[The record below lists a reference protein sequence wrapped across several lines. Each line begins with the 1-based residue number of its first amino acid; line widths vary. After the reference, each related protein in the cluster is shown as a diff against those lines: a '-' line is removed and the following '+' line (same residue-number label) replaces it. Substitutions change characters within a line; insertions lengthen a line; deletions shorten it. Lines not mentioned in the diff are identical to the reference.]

1 MERFV
6 LTSLESPSQSHKHIQ
21 DISLKS
27 SICLIY
33 KNLFFYHRQSGE
45 GPEPETDAGRTEKG
59 GSPCSEADRSR
70 SQRNGEIGE
79 IC

>member
-1 MERFV
+1 MVIIHEDVSYFCV
-6 LTSLESPSQSHKHIQ
+6 CVYVYFFIV
-21 DISLKS
+21 I
-27 SICLIY
+27 ICVY
-33 KNLFFYHRQSGE
+33 RQSGE

-59 GSPCSEADRSR
+59 GCPCSEADRSR